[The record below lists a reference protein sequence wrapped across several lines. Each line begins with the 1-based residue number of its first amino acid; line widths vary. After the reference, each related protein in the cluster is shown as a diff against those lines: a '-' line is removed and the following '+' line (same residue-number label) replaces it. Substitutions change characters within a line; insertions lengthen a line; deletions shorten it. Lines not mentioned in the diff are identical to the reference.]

1 MVIKTEQDI
10 PLSHAATLQTKIKD
24 LSSHN
29 QHKHFEVLRSSTYIL
44 ILVIHDISVYK
55 RVDCLSSFPNYTYI
69 VQGSP
74 YKSTKY
80 ETIPK
85 SQC

>member
-29 QHKHFEVLRSSTYIL
+29 QHKNVEVLRSSTYIL
-44 ILVIHDISVYK
+44 IVVIHDISVYK
-55 RVDCLSSFPNYTYI
+55 KSGLLIFFPKLQIYCARVSLQMY
-69 VQGSP
+69 
-74 YKSTKY
+74 
-80 ETIPK
+80 
-85 SQC
+85 